1 MSDME
6 SGFNLHTGN
15 IFAGNVVYDGTI
27 LTLTM
32 KDTVTNAQFRMR
44 WPIDIPA
51 CMPGNLAYVGFTGG
65 TVLTAQENL
74 LTWDFSTGYNT
85 RLAEPTFSVTPGR
98 YASTQSVALSGP
110 SGAAIHYTLDGQEP
124 TPASPLY
131 ASALS
136 VSSNTIVKAISSQSG
151 FTDSYTAVGNYQ
163 IQTSGLPLINLP
175 SGFAG
180 AGDLVMV
187 NGSAIISGSN
197 LQLTDTAH
205 ADQAGAAWY
214 ADRVGCAAF
223 TSTFTLDL
231 SGSGRGMTF
240 CLQNQNPT
248 PAYSLALSYI
258 SGGPHAVG
266 NRDNGM
272 GYSGTSNV
280 TLGQIS
286 GLKTSVCVKFDLTNN
301 TIGMYADGV
310 DIGSGG
316 AAPTGITLNSGHP
329 LDVVLGYSGT
339 TLSLSITDTVTSV
352 NYTTSWTIDIAATVG
367 DSVSFVGFTGGT
379 GGSTALQKVTKW
391 TYAT

>member
-1 MSDME
+1 
-6 SGFNLHTGN
+6 
-15 IFAGNVVYDGTI
+15 
-27 LTLTM
+27 
-32 KDTVTNAQFRMR
+32 
-44 WPIDIPA
+44 
-51 CMPGNLAYVGFTGG
+51 
-65 TVLTAQENL
+65 
-74 LTWDFSTGYNT
+74 
-85 RLAEPTFSVTPGR
+85 VTPGQ

-124 TPASPLY
+124 TTASSLY
-131 ASALS
+131 TGALS
-136 VSSNTIVKAISSQSG
+136 VSSNAIVKAISHQSG

-175 SGFAG
+175 TGFAG

-187 NGSAIISGSN
+187 NGSAIISGSD

-214 ADRVGCAAF
+214 ADQVGCTAF
-223 TSTFTLDL
+223 TSTFTLNL

-248 PAYSLALSYI
+248 PAYSLALAYI

-286 GLKTSVCVKFDLTNN
+286 GLKASVCVKFDLTNN
-301 TIGMYADGV
+301 TIGMYTDGV

-316 AAPTGITLNSGHP
+316 ATPTGITLNSGHA
-329 LDVVLGYSGT
+329 LDVVLSYSGT

-352 NYTTSWTIDIAATVG
+352 NYSTSWTIDIPSTVG

-379 GGSTALQKVTKW
+379 GGSTARQKVTKW